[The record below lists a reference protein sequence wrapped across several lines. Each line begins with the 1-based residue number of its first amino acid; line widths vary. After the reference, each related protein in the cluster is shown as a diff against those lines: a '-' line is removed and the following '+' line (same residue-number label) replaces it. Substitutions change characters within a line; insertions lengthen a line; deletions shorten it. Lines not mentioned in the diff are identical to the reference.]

1 MVSRQMD
8 QGNFRGMPP
17 QQQQPMQQQQP
28 ESTSVIDQYSNFDGT
43 YNSARDLRVE
53 GQVKGTIVCKGTLHV
68 AQGAT
73 VKASVEAEAISV
85 AGELE
90 GEINCRGRLELL
102 QTGRV
107 TGQISTQS
115 LVIHEGAVYEGDLEM
130 GGSAGRTR
138 RSRVAERT
146 TTSDDSATT
155 PDSPGIEAESTQES
169 TAAESA
175 PSTESEAPASRP
187 SSFIRRFGTTD
198 TSASAP
204 EATEE

>member
-1 MVSRQMD
+1 MASRQME
-8 QGNFRGMPP
+8 QGNYRGVPP
-17 QQQQPMQQQQP
+17 QQQQQA

-53 GQVKGTIVCKGTLHV
+53 GQVKGNIVCKGTLHV

-90 GEINCRGRLELL
+90 GEVNCRGRLELL
-102 QTGRV
+102 PTGRV
-107 TGQISTQS
+107 KGQIATQS

-130 GGSAGRTR
+130 GSNAGRAR
-138 RSRVAERT
+138 RNRSTERT
-146 TTSDDSATT
+146 TSSDAASEVTAT
-155 PDSPGIEAESTQES
+155 P
-169 TAAESA
+169 AAEA
-175 PSTESEAPASRP
+175 PTAPANEEAPAADTSSDATQPSARP
-187 SSFIRRFGTTD
+187 SSFIRRFGASD
-198 TSASAP
+198 SSASAP

>member
-1 MVSRQMD
+1 MASRQMD

-17 QQQQPMQQQQP
+17 QQQQQP

-107 TGQISTQS
+107 KGEISTQS

-130 GGSAGRTR
+130 GGTAGRTR
-138 RSRVAERT
+138 RNRVAPRDRSDST
-146 TTSDDSATT
+146 DTSAASSA
-155 PDSPGIEAESTQES
+155 PDVSASESTPTPEP
-169 TAAESA
+169 TATAE
-175 PSTESEAPASRP
+175 PEAPASRP
-187 SSFIRRFGTTD
+187 SSFIRRFGSTESQGTT
-198 TSASAP
+198 P
-204 EATEE
+204 EATDE

>member
-17 QQQQPMQQQQP
+17 QQQIAQQQP

-107 TGQISTQS
+107 KGEISTQS
-115 LVIHEGAVYEGDLEM
+115 LVIHEGAFYEGDLEM
-130 GGSAGRTR
+130 GGTAGRPR
-138 RSRVAERT
+138 RSRVAER
-146 TTSDDSATT
+146 SAPTEEAAAPSAET
-155 PDSPGIEAESTQES
+155 AESGATPQVEASSQES
-169 TAAESA
+169 EPAAESE
-175 PSTESEAPASRP
+175 PPASRP
-187 SSFIRRFGTTD
+187 SSFIRRFGSTESSST
-198 TSASAP
+198 AP
-204 EATEE
+204 EVTEE

>member
-1 MVSRQMD
+1 MASRQMD
-8 QGNFRGMPP
+8 QGNFRGAPP
-17 QQQQPMQQQQP
+17 QQQQQP

-53 GQVKGTIVCKGTLHV
+53 GQVTGNIVCKGTLHV

-85 AGELE
+85 AGELD

-107 TGQISTQS
+107 KGQISTQS

-130 GGSAGRTR
+130 GGNGGRSR
-138 RSRVAERT
+138 RSRATAADR
-146 TTSDDSATT
+146 SAGT
-155 PDSPGIEAESTQES
+155 EAPAPTA
-169 TAAESA
+169 AAESA
-175 PSTESEAPASRP
+175 SPEESAPAEPTVAAEPDAPSSRP
-187 SSFIRRFGTTD
+187 SSFIRRFGSTD
-198 TSASAP
+198 SQPANPAP
-204 EATEE
+204 DATDE

>member
-1 MVSRQMD
+1 MASRQPMD

-17 QQQQPMQQQQP
+17 QQQQQQQP

-53 GQVKGTIVCKGTLHV
+53 GQVTGTIVCKGTLHV

-90 GEINCRGRLELL
+90 GEINCRGRMELL

-107 TGQISTQS
+107 KGEISTQS
-115 LVIHEGAVYEGDLEM
+115 LVIHEGAVYDGDLEM
-130 GGSAGRTR
+130 GSNSGRPR
-138 RSRVAERT
+138 RSRSTERG
-146 TTSDDSATT
+146 TT
-155 PDSPGIEAESTQES
+155 PEASASTPLAE
-169 TAAESA
+169 TPEPELPAAAEGA
-175 PSTESEAPASRP
+175 PAAEEEAPPSRP
-187 SSFIRRFGTTD
+187 SSFIRRFGNTE
-198 TSASAP
+198 SQNPSS

>member
-17 QQQQPMQQQQP
+17 QQQQQQQP

-107 TGQISTQS
+107 KGEISTQS
-115 LVIHEGAVYEGDLEM
+115 LVIHEGAFYEGDLEM
-130 GGSAGRTR
+130 GGTTGRSR
-138 RSRVAERT
+138 RTRVAERPAT
-146 TTSDDSATT
+146 VEDAPVASAET
-155 PDSPGIEAESTQES
+155 PESEAAPQVDASAQEAEP
-169 TAAESA
+169 A
-175 PSTESEAPASRP
+175 TESEPPASRP

-198 TSASAP
+198 SSTTAP
-204 EATEE
+204 EVTEE

>member
-17 QQQQPMQQQQP
+17 QQQPQQQQP

-90 GEINCRGRLELL
+90 GEIDCRGRLELL

-107 TGQISTQS
+107 KGHISTQS

-130 GGSAGRTR
+130 GGGATRPRRARVVERSA
-138 RSRVAERT
+138 SAEETAAAPDAPQPDAAPVEST
-146 TTSDDSATT
+146 TT
-155 PDSPGIEAESTQES
+155 Q
-169 TAAESA
+169 AAEA
-175 PSTESEAPASRP
+175 STESETPASRP
-187 SSFIRRFGTTD
+187 SSFIRRFGTAD
-198 TSASAP
+198 SSATAP

>member
-1 MVSRQMD
+1 MD
-8 QGNFRGMPP
+8 QGNFRGMPT
-17 QQQQPMQQQQP
+17 QQQP

-102 QTGRV
+102 QTGRAK
-107 TGQISTQS
+107 GQISTQS

-130 GGSAGRTR
+130 GGNAGRSR
-138 RSRVAERT
+138 RSRAVER
-146 TTSDDSATT
+146 SSVEPSESPDEAPEASA
-155 PDSPGIEAESTQES
+155 
-169 TAAESA
+169 SA
-175 PSTESEAPASRP
+175 PEAAAIPAAGAVEESEAPASRP
-187 SSFIRRFGTTD
+187 NSFIRRFGTTES
-198 TSASAP
+198 TTPAP

>member
-17 QQQQPMQQQQP
+17 QQQPPQHQQP

-107 TGQISTQS
+107 KGQISTQS

-130 GGSAGRTR
+130 GGTAGRSR
-138 RSRVAERT
+138 RSRVVERS
-146 TTSDDSATT
+146 TSVDESTASASASESGTSSQTET
-155 PDSPGIEAESTQES
+155 PAAEAESSPEPET
-169 TAAESA
+169 
-175 PSTESEAPASRP
+175 PASRP
-187 SSFIRRFGTTD
+187 SSFIRRFGTPD
-198 TSASAP
+198 TSSTAP

>member
-1 MVSRQMD
+1 Q
-8 QGNFRGMPP
+8 
-17 QQQQPMQQQQP
+17 QQQQP

-73 VKASVEAEAISV
+73 VKAAVEAEAISV

-90 GEINCRGRLELL
+90 GEINCRGRMELL

-107 TGQISTQS
+107 KGEISTQS

-130 GGSAGRTR
+130 GNNASRPR
-138 RSRVAERT
+138 RSRTVER
-146 TTSDDSATT
+146 
-155 PDSPGIEAESTQES
+155 
-169 TAAESA
+169 
-175 PSTESEAPASRP
+175 
-187 SSFIRRFGTTD
+187 
-198 TSASAP
+198 
-204 EATEE
+204 

>member
-17 QQQQPMQQQQP
+17 QQQQAA

-102 QTGRV
+102 PTGRV
-107 TGQISTQS
+107 KGEISTQS

-130 GGSAGRTR
+130 GSNTNRPR
-138 RSRVAERT
+138 RSRAAER
-146 TTSDDSATT
+146 ST
-155 PDSPGIEAESTQES
+155 PAA
-169 TAAESA
+169 TAAPALEA
-175 PSTESEAPASRP
+175 EAPAPELPESTDNKAPIEEAEAPQPSRP
-187 SSFIRRFGTTD
+187 SSFIRRFGNTD
-198 TSASAP
+198 PQSSTPDASD
-204 EATEE
+204 E

>member
-1 MVSRQMD
+1 MASRQPMD

-17 QQQQPMQQQQP
+17 QQQQQP

-85 AGELE
+85 AGELD

-102 QTGRV
+102 PTGRV
-107 TGQISTQS
+107 KGEISTQS

-130 GGSAGRTR
+130 GSNSGRPRRNRSVDRSA
-138 RSRVAERT
+138 SLEA
-146 TTSDDSATT
+146 TTSTG
-155 PDSPGIEAESTQES
+155 PAEPVMPEV
-169 TAAESA
+169 AAASDESA
-175 PSTESEAPASRP
+175 SSDETETPPSRP
-187 SSFIRRFGTTD
+187 SSFIRRFGGTD
-198 TSASAP
+198 AQNQTADAP
-204 EATEE
+204 EE

>member
-1 MVSRQMD
+1 MVSRQQMD

-17 QQQQPMQQQQP
+17 QQQQQP

-53 GQVKGTIVCKGTLHV
+53 GQVTGTIVCKGTLHV

-90 GEINCRGRLELL
+90 GEINCRGRMELL

-107 TGQISTQS
+107 KGEITTQS

-130 GGSAGRTR
+130 GNNANRPR
-138 RSRVAERT
+138 RSRAAER
-146 TTSDDSATT
+146 SL
-155 PDSPGIEAESTQES
+155 PVEAPESTLAAEAPGPEAAASVTES
-169 TAAESA
+169 TAVE
-175 PSTESEAPASRP
+175 ESETPPSRP
-187 SSFIRRFGTTD
+187 SSFIRRFGNTD
-198 TSASAP
+198 VQSPTP
-204 EATEE
+204 EATDE

>member
-1 MVSRQMD
+1 MSSRPME
-8 QGNFRGMPP
+8 QGNFRGTPP
-17 QQQQPMQQQQP
+17 QQV

-53 GQVKGTIVCKGTLHV
+53 GQVTGTIVCKGTLHV

-102 QTGRV
+102 PSGRAK
-107 TGQISTQS
+107 GQISTQS

-130 GGSAGRTR
+130 GGNAGRSR
-138 RSRVAERT
+138 RQRPVER
-146 TTSDDSATT
+146 
-155 PDSPGIEAESTQES
+155 ERAESTEVPAPAVE
-169 TAAESA
+169 AAAPVVEEPIAATEPEA
-175 PSTESEAPASRP
+175 PSARP
-187 SSFIRRFGTTD
+187 NSFIRRFGSTD
-198 TSASAP
+198 AQTAPAAP
-204 EATEE
+204 EATDE